1 MSWRYQPSHLLIFS
15 GDDDDS
21 HKNDDHDT
29 GDDHNNDYD
38 NDKVG
43 AINHLTSSSV
53 VDDDN
58 GTYDDDNN
66 DNDNNKAGKNLDCCV
81 VVVGLVSL
89 PYSKHI

>member
-43 AINHLTSSSV
+43 ALKHRTCLSSSA
-53 VDDDN
+53 DDDN
-58 GTYDDDNN
+58 NDTYDDDNN
-66 DNDNNKAGKNLDCCV
+66 DNDNDKAGKDLDCCV
-81 VVVGLVSL
+81 VVVGLVMFA
-89 PYSKHI
+89 I